1 MNPQTYDDIKTEVIK
16 RLGNRQDLATRADQW
31 INDAFTELTQ
41 APKASFRELDALY
54 EVVAKQG
61 VPRLEV
67 PGDFWFILSL
77 RDPTRKLDQVHW
89 QVLDKIY
96 RTVGLATRFARYQD
110 HLELDPI
117 PSQDTK
123 MIMRYRRRLPT
134 LKAGLGIPL
143 EREWHEILVT
153 LTVAKGLEALQRFE
167 EAAGYKGVM
176 EQSIASRMDN
186 PLLEDDGYETTIGV
200 RFS

>member
-1 MNPQTYDDIKTEVIK
+1 MNPQTYDDVKTEVIK

-54 EVVAKQG
+54 EFIAEKGTARLQ
-61 VPRLEV
+61 VPA
-67 PGDFWFILSL
+67 DFWFILSL
-77 RDPTRKLDQVHW
+77 RDLTRKLDQVHW
-89 QVLDKIY
+89 QVLDKTY
-96 RTVGLATRFARYQD
+96 RTIGIPTRFARYQD
-110 HLELDPI
+110 HLELDPM
-117 PSQDTK
+117 PDRDWA
-123 MIMRYRRRLPT
+123 MVMRYRRRLPT
-134 LKAGLGIPL
+134 LKTGLPIPL
-143 EREWHEILVT
+143 EREWHELLVT

-167 EAAGYKGVM
+167 EATAYKGVM
-176 EQSIASRMDN
+176 DQGIANRQDN